1 MPRRPVGSQVYGGTS
16 DDHLTI
22 EEISPQLIAV
32 YYEPSPEKLKEAAEV
47 LDEVPLVTR
56 KKLLEF
62 GALDGHYLT
71 IYPLNTIPTRQE
83 FLEPR
88 YGRIESITLDPWDY
102 DLPETVDDV
111 RGQLESLPTGLT
123 KDPSYGLGFQND
135 YRTIVQAIRQI
146 GEVKHIILSGDRP
159 TSLEGDVY
167 YLNLRE
173 FDGLRRA
180 INRIKAQ
187 KQSEGVQDKLLLTRN
202 ALLSNVLPQRFAET
216 KRAYKPDTIFKLI
229 GSKAPAQT
237 MSKADRSA
245 AVKLVEQSTRKL
257 AEESPAT
264 LLQLRNDLELVTLE
278 TLVTKYEEMLG
289 KRLGENQW
297 QKLFNE
303 NPFIL
308 NMAFGYPVVKIR
320 DQAHVGGQTLAG
332 SGSTITDFLI
342 KNKMSNNIALFE
354 IKTPQT
360 PLLGKTPYRAGLY
373 SPASDVVGAISQVLD
388 QKFELQTSI
397 SSIKDKN
404 RLYDI
409 ESYAVH
415 GVLIVGLMPSE
426 PDQLKSFELFRA
438 NSKDVAI
445 FTFDEVLEKLKLLL
459 RFLVERSPEVMAAS
473 KLVQLETRLLKV
485 QDKYGKA
492 FEGKTFEVNGI
503 SQGAL
508 TLRKGVDGRGLMGLM
523 GTAALLKMGFERAR
537 LGEPPF
543 PVGADTTGNKTVD
556 TATVEEFL
564 QQAEQQVE
572 ALEAALESA
581 WPTMASDLN
590 A

>member
-1 MPRRPVGSQVYGGTS
+1 MPRKPVGSRIYGGTS

-22 EEISPQLIAV
+22 EEANPQLIEV

-47 LDEVPLVTR
+47 LDDIPAATR

-62 GALDGHYLT
+62 GNLQGHHLT
-71 IYPLNTIPTRQE
+71 IYPLNTIPTHRD
-83 FLEPR
+83 FLEPK
-88 YGRIESITLDPWDY
+88 YGRIESITLDPWDF
-102 DLPETVDDV
+102 DLPETEDDV
-111 RGQLESLPTGLT
+111 WGQLESLPAGLT

-146 GEVKHIILSGDRP
+146 PEVKHIVLSGDRP
-159 TSLEGDVY
+159 TSLDGDVY
-167 YLNLRE
+167 YLNLRD
-173 FDGLRRA
+173 FDGVRRA

-187 KQSEGVQDKLLLTRN
+187 KLNEGAQDKLVLTRN
-202 ALLSNVLPQRFAET
+202 ALLSNILPERFAET

-229 GSKAPAQT
+229 GSKAPAQK
-237 MSKADRSA
+237 MSKADRAA

-257 AEESPAT
+257 AEESPAE
-264 LLQLRNDLELVTLE
+264 LLELRNDLELVTLE
-278 TLVTKYEEMLG
+278 ILVAKYEQMLG
-289 KRLGENQW
+289 KRLAENQW

-320 DQAHVGGQTLAG
+320 DQAHVGGQTLSG

-360 PLLGKTPYRAGLY
+360 PLLNKMVYRGGLY
-373 SPASDVVGAISQVLD
+373 SPATDVVGAISQVLD
-388 QKFELQTSI
+388 QRYELQRSI
-397 SSIKDKN
+397 ASIKDIN

-415 GVLIVGLMPSE
+415 GVLIVGMMPADL
-426 PDQLKSFELFRA
+426 DQLKSFELFRA
-438 NSKDVAI
+438 NSKEVAV

-459 RFLVERSPEVMAAS
+459 RFLSERSPEIVVAS
-473 KLVQLETRLLKV
+473 KLVQLETRLLKI

-492 FEGKTFEVNGI
+492 FEGKTFEVNGV
-503 SQGAL
+503 SQGVL
-508 TLRKGVDGRGLMGLM
+508 TLRKGVDGTRLTALM
-523 GTAALLKMGFERAR
+523 GTAGLLKMGFERAR
-537 LGEPPF
+537 LGEAPF
-543 PVGADTTGNKTVD
+543 PLGTDASKNRAVSAT
-556 TATVEEFL
+556 TVEEFI
-564 QQAEQQVE
+564 QMAEPRVE
-572 ALEAALESA
+572 MLETELASA
-581 WPTMASDLN
+581 WPNIESDLKG
-590 A
+590 